1 MNNDFDD
8 KEELEEIID
17 DDQDDDIEEIYEEYI
32 DDNDVDLSIQD
43 IPQTTI
49 KNSSSLKN
57 TLKNNKNNINNINNT
72 ESSNE
77 QIQIP
82 KSLSPSKTNFNSKN
96 NSSVPEK
103 LKAVRNIKNPKGPAN
118 NPNSSNNNEKNN
130 DKSKEK
136 TNKTEEKSTKNVSS
150 SSDDTNS
157 NKEKEENK
165 NPLKD
170 ITPSGDAKNKKE
182 FLQENAG
189 QIAKA
194 TADIVAGNKVEGAI
208 EVAKLAKNYL
218 KKFWKK
224 YVIMFFAGFFAVVLI
239 FFAIMS
245 PIIENLDKYK
255 EYLEG
260 IMSFSERTKN
270 IYSGLGFK
278 TTDEAFY
285 QELEDQYVLSNGE
298 VDLPLVMSALLYTES
313 TNDYSTDYSI
323 NEDNKNL
330 FESLQEVLQKYAGA
344 SEYTQGQILRVRK
357 LCEGMTGDAEGEKV
371 TFEEFLTQYKNML
384 LVSTQ
389 NAKESLLGEILTN
402 SNPFSKLVEVFK
414 TTYNFIFGDTFVT
427 ADGELI
433 NAIKQSFETGTFGLK
448 SITNISFGLEDG
460 KPQVYV
466 TMQVKK
472 YSEDAFKTYLS
483 TYIKKMPE
491 FKPII
496 KNLEGVALDNEID
509 RIIKEIYDRRSWYV
523 GVYGNI
529 EGNSEGYEKSCVGAI
544 SNDLVSE
551 LALPVKVTSSSVTF
565 NGEYAFGVTTA
576 KMHNGIDL
584 NADTTGTKEGDSV
597 YAIAVGEVD
606 SIDKDESCNKA
617 TDETCDDKG
626 SYIKLKHSTMVDGTT
641 YKFYSVYMNLQANS
655 TKLKKGDKVNK
666 GDEIGKAGNTG
677 DATIPQVHFE
687 FHNENNLPIDPT
699 NLFITC
705 TQGELSGDTDEEKI
719 WFYLRNLGYS
729 EAATAGAMGNL
740 KAESQLIPTNLQN
753 DYEKG
758 GRNAIP
764 PGYTDQTYTEAV
776 DKGTYKNFVKDEAGY
791 GLAQWTYSTRK
802 KGLIDYKKKSKTSI
816 GDLQMQLGFLSTEL
830 SRWVGGEQF
839 TGASASTAKQWKNVS
854 NNLDGVAEA
863 AKIYCRGFEGP
874 EVNNDSD
881 RVKYAKDIYNRNK
894 GKTAV
899 SKSNVT
905 ASSNS
910 IIASAKEIKK
920 YIAEN
925 GYRYGALG
933 VDVKDAKKARTIDC
947 SSYVSWVLYNAGYSE
962 FGGRQN
968 TSVSFQ
974 ANSWGFKVID
984 KKNVKPGDILV
995 YQTSTTGH
1003 VEIYAGMSGGQV
1015 KVYNAGSNNAIKNS
1029 GTTTSYRGLS
1039 QTTKILRPSK

>member
-32 DDNDVDLSIQD
+32 DDNDEDLSIQD

-182 FLQENAG
+182 FLQENGG

-496 KNLEGVALDNEID
+496 KNLEGVALDKEID

-705 TQGELSGDTDEEKI
+705 TQGELSGDSNEEKI

-729 EAATAGAMGNL
+729 EAATAAAMGNL
-740 KAESQLIPTNLQN
+740 SVESGLEPQRVQGTPLGSQESIEYTAKVDNGTISKN
-753 DYEKG
+753 DFVNNGPG
-758 GRNAIP
+758 G
-764 PGYTDQTYTEAV
+764 G
-776 DKGTYKNFVKDEAGY
+776 GY
-791 GLAQWTYSTRK
+791 GLAQWTYYTRK
-802 KGLIDYKKKSKTSI
+802 QKLYEYKKKEKTSI
-816 GDLQMQLGFLSTEL
+816 GDLQMQLGYLMTEINGSWSSTK
-830 SRWVGGEQF
+830 
-839 TGASASTAKQWKNVS
+839 TYKQWKN
-854 NNLDGVAEA
+854 
-863 AKIYCRGFEGP
+863 AKERSDIDSSTTAFCNGFENPGTP
-874 EVNNDSD
+874 HLDS
-881 RVKYAKDIYNRNK
+881 RIKNAKDIYDRNK

>member
-32 DDNDVDLSIQD
+32 DDNDEDLSIQD

-57 TLKNNKNNINNINNT
+57 TLKNNINNINNT

-82 KSLSPSKTNFNSKN
+82 KSLSPSKTNFNPKN

-330 FESLQEVLQKYAGA
+330 FESLQDVLQQYAGA

-357 LCEGMTGDAEGEKV
+357 LCEGMTGDVEGEKV

-389 NAKESLLGEILTN
+389 NAKESLLGKILTS
-402 SNPFSKLVEVFK
+402 SNPFSMLVETFK

-433 NAIKQSFETGTFGLK
+433 NAIKQSFETGTFGQK

-523 GVYGNI
+523 DVYGNI
-529 EGNSEGYEKSCVGAI
+529 EGNSEGYEKACVGAI

-551 LALPVKVTSSSVTF
+551 LALPVKVTSNSVTF
-565 NGEYAFGVTTA
+565 DGEYAFGVTSA
-576 KMHNGIDL
+576 KIHNGIDL

-597 YAIAVGEVD
+597 YAIATGKVFD
-606 SIDKDESCNKA
+606 IDKDESCNKA

-626 SYIKLKHSTMVDGTT
+626 SYIKLEHSTMVDGTK

-655 TKLKKGDKVNK
+655 TKLEKGDKVKKGDK
-666 GDEIGKAGNTG
+666 IAKAGNTG

-705 TQGELSGDTDEEKI
+705 TQGELSGDSNEEKI

-740 KAESQLIPTNLQN
+740 SAESGLEPQRVQGTPLGSQESIEYTAKVDNGTISKKDFVNNGP
-753 DYEKG
+753 G
-758 GRNAIP
+758 G
-764 PGYTDQTYTEAV
+764 G
-776 DKGTYKNFVKDEAGY
+776 GY
-791 GLAQWTYSTRK
+791 GLAQWTFSTRK
-802 KGLIDYKKKSKTSI
+802 QKLYEYKKKEKTSI

-839 TGASASTAKQWKNVS
+839 TSAPASYAKKWKNVS
-854 NNLDGVAEA
+854 NNLSGVAEA

-874 EVNNDSD
+874 KVNNDSD

-925 GYRYGALG
+925 GYKYGAISG
-933 VDVKDAKKARTIDC
+933 QIKDAKKSRTIDC

-962 FGGRQN
+962 FGGDSN
-968 TSVSFQ
+968 SSSSFQ
-974 ANSWGFKVID
+974 ANSWGFKVIN

-995 YQTSTTGH
+995 YQTATTGH